1 MLTIKGILK
10 LQNVKCQ
17 DRQVWIV
24 TENTNDTGQ
33 PYYSFRFKAIEN
45 GKGYNKETEVRLFR
59 NMHEGRGAYEL
70 FVMGIAVATTVWV
83 KPEELKDMES
93 LRYLISKSLGTAKW
107 WWENE
112 CSENYR
118 TQ

>member
-24 TENTNDTGQ
+24 TENINETGQ
-33 PYYSFRFKAIEN
+33 PYYSFRFKPIED
-45 GKGYNKETEVRLFR
+45 GKGYNKETEIRLFR
-59 NMHEGRGAYEL
+59 NIHEGRDAYEM

-83 KPEELKDMES
+83 KPKELKSMDS
-93 LRYLISKSLGTAKW
+93 LAYLISKALSKSKNW
-107 WWENE
+107 WDIE
-112 CSENYR
+112 CSEGYKNL
-118 TQ
+118 

>member
-24 TENTNDTGQ
+24 TENENETGK
-33 PYYSFRFKAIEN
+33 PYYSFRFKPMLDN
-45 GKGYNKETEVRLFR
+45 KGYNKATEIRLFR
-59 NMHEGRGAYEL
+59 DMHEGIGAYEM
-70 FVMGIAVATTVWV
+70 FVMGLGATTRVWV
-83 KPEELKDMES
+83 EPKDLKSMDT
-93 LRYLISKSLGTAKW
+93 LVYLISQSLSKAKW

-112 CSENYR
+112 ASENYR
-118 TQ
+118 NS

>member
-24 TENTNDTGQ
+24 TENTNETGK
-33 PYYSFRFKAIEN
+33 PYYSFRFKPMSD
-45 GKGYNKETEVRLFR
+45 GKGYNKETEVRLMR
-59 NMHEGRGAYEL
+59 EMHEGMGAYEL
-70 FVMGIAVATTVWV
+70 FVMGLAATTRVWV
-83 KPEELKDMES
+83 EPMDLKSMDTLS
-93 LRYLISKSLGTAKW
+93 YLISKSLSKSKY

-112 CSENYR
+112 ASENYR
-118 TQ
+118 NS

>member
-24 TENTNDTGQ
+24 TESENETGE
-33 PYYSFRFKAIEN
+33 PYYSFRFKPMLD
-45 GKGYNKETEVRLFR
+45 GKGYNKETEIRLLR

-70 FVMGIAVATTVWV
+70 FVMGLGATTSVWV
-83 KPEELKDMES
+83 RPSELKTMDS
-93 LRYLISKSLGTAKW
+93 LAYLISKSLSKAKY

-112 CSENYR
+112 ASPNYKNL
-118 TQ
+118 

>member
-17 DRQVWIV
+17 YRQVWIV
-24 TENTNDTGQ
+24 TENENETGK
-33 PYYSFRFKAIEN
+33 PYYSFRFKPIGD
-45 GKGYNKETEVRLFR
+45 GKAYNKETEVRLIR
-59 NMHEGRGAYEL
+59 NLHKGNGCYEL
-70 FVMGIAVATTVWV
+70 FVMGLGATTRVWV

-93 LRYLISKSLGTAKW
+93 LAYLISKSLGTAKW

-118 TQ
+118 NQ

>member
-24 TENTNDTGQ
+24 TENTNETGK
-33 PYYSFRFKAIEN
+33 PYYSFRFKAI
-45 GKGYNKETEVRLFR
+45 GDAKGYNKETEVRLIR
-59 NMHEGRGAYEL
+59 NLHGGRGAYEL
-70 FVMGIAVATTVWV
+70 FVMGLAATTRVWV
-83 KPEELKDMES
+83 EPMDLKSMDTLS
-93 LRYLISKSLGTAKW
+93 YLISKSLSKSKY

-112 CSENYR
+112 ASENYR
-118 TQ
+118 NS

>member
-17 DRQVWIV
+17 DRQVWLV
-24 TENTNDTGQ
+24 TQNENETGQ
-33 PYYSFRFKAIEN
+33 PYYSFRFKPMLD

-59 NMHEGRGAYEL
+59 NMHEGRGAYEM
-70 FVMGIAVATTVWV
+70 FVMGIAATTRVWV
-83 KPEELKDMES
+83 EPMDLKSMDTLS
-93 LRYLISKSLGTAKW
+93 YLISKSLSKAKW

-118 TQ
+118 NS

>member
-24 TENTNDTGQ
+24 TENTNETGQ
-33 PYYSFRFKAIEN
+33 PYYSFRFKPMLD

-59 NMHEGRGAYEL
+59 VMHEGRGAYEM

-83 KPEELKDMES
+83 KPNELKSMDS
-93 LRYLISKSLGTAKW
+93 LAYLISKSLSKSKW
-107 WWENE
+107 WWDNE
-112 CSENYR
+112 CSENHR
-118 TQ
+118 NS

>member
-24 TENTNDTGQ
+24 TENTNETGQ

-59 NMHEGRGAYEL
+59 NIHEGRGAYEL
-70 FVMGIAVATTVWV
+70 FVMGLAAGTRVWV
-83 KPEELKDMES
+83 EPKDLKSMDT
-93 LRYLISKSLGTAKW
+93 LTYLISKSLSKAKYW
-107 WWENE
+107 WDNE
-112 CSENYR
+112 ASPNYKNL
-118 TQ
+118 

>member
-24 TENTNDTGQ
+24 TENTNESGQ

-45 GKGYNKETEVRLFR
+45 GKGYNKETEIRLFR
-59 NMHEGRGAYEL
+59 DMRKGRGAYEM
-70 FVMGIAVATTVWV
+70 FVMGLAATTTIWV
-83 KPEELKDMES
+83 IPEELKDMES

-112 CSENYR
+112 CSEGYR
-118 TQ
+118 NQ

>member
-24 TENTNDTGQ
+24 TENTNESGQ
-33 PYYSFRFKAIEN
+33 PYYSFRFKPMLDNKA
-45 GKGYNKETEVRLFR
+45 YNKATEVRLIR
-59 NMHEGRGAYEL
+59 EMHEGRGAYEL
-70 FVMGIAVATTVWV
+70 FVMGLGATTRVWV
-83 KPEELKDMES
+83 EPNELKTMDS
-93 LRYLISKSLGTAKW
+93 LAYLISKSLGIAKSW
-107 WWENE
+107 WDNE

-118 TQ
+118 NQ

>member
-24 TENTNDTGQ
+24 TENQNETGK
-33 PYYSFRFKAIEN
+33 PYYSFRFKSIED
-45 GKGYNKETEVRLFR
+45 GKGYNKETEVILIRE
-59 NMHEGRGAYEL
+59 MHEGRGAYEL
-70 FVMGIAVATTVWV
+70 FVMGLGATTALWV
-83 KPEELKDMES
+83 RPSELKTMDS
-93 LRYLISKSLGTAKW
+93 LAYLISKSLSKSKY

-112 CSENYR
+112 ASENYR
-118 TQ
+118 NS

>member
-24 TENTNDTGQ
+24 TENQNESGQ
-33 PYYSFRFKAIEN
+33 PYYSFRFKPMLDGN
-45 GKGYNKETEVRLFR
+45 GYNKETEVRLFR

-70 FVMGIAVATTVWV
+70 FVMGLAVGTRVWV
-83 KPEELKDMES
+83 EPDDLKNKES
-93 LRYLISKSLGTAKW
+93 LAWLISKSLSKAKHW
-107 WWENE
+107 WVNE

-118 TQ
+118 NS

>member
-24 TENTNDTGQ
+24 TENTNESEQ
-33 PYYSFRFKAIEN
+33 PYYSFRFKAI
-45 GKGYNKETEVRLFR
+45 GDAKGWNKETEVRLFR
-59 NMHEGRGAYEL
+59 NIHEGRGSYEL
-70 FVMGIAVATTVWV
+70 FVMGIAATTTIWV

-118 TQ
+118 NQ

>member
-24 TENTNDTGQ
+24 TESENETGQ
-33 PYYSFRFKAIEN
+33 QYYSIRFKSMGD
-45 GKGYNKETEVRLFR
+45 GKGYNKETEVRLIR
-59 NMHEGRGAYEL
+59 NIHQGRGEYEL
-70 FVMGIAVATTVWV
+70 FVMGLAASTRVWV
-83 KPEELKDMES
+83 EPKDLKSMDT
-93 LRYLISKSLGTAKW
+93 LAYLISQTLSKSKH

-118 TQ
+118 NS

>member
-17 DRQVWIV
+17 DRQVWLV
-24 TENTNDTGQ
+24 TQNENETGTQ
-33 PYYSFRFKAIEN
+33 YYSFRFKPIED
-45 GKGYNKETEVRLFR
+45 GKGYNKETEVRLIR
-59 NMHEGRGAYEL
+59 NLHDGRGAYEM
-70 FVMGIAVATTVWV
+70 FVMGLGATTRVWV
-83 KPEELKDMES
+83 EPKDLKSMDT
-93 LRYLISKSLGTAKW
+93 LAYLISQTLSKSKY

-118 TQ
+118 NM

>member
-17 DRQVWIV
+17 DRQVWLV
-24 TENTNDTGQ
+24 TQNENETGQ
-33 PYYSFRFKAIEN
+33 PYYSFRFKPMLD
-45 GKGYNKETEVRLFR
+45 GKGYNKETEIRLLR

-70 FVMGIAVATTVWV
+70 FVMGLGATTRVWV
-83 KPEELKDMES
+83 EPSELKTMDS
-93 LRYLISKSLGTAKW
+93 LAYLISKALSKSKN

-118 TQ
+118 NS